1 MSRIEQRIARL
12 ESKRAARVGNW
23 SLLTDAEL
31 ENRIDVSLAQMG
43 TSRELV
49 IAEHGSLENF
59 ARILRQQVEHSRERV
74 AHNHGHN

>member
-12 ESKRAARVGNW
+12 ESKRAAMIGNW

-31 ENRIDVSLAQMG
+31 ENRIDVLLAKMG

-49 IAEHGSLENF
+49 IAEHGSYENF
-59 ARILRQQVEHSRERV
+59 AGVLRQQVEQNIELETQS
-74 AHNHGHN
+74 HGHN

>member
-12 ESKRAARVGNW
+12 ESKRAAMIGNW

-31 ENRIDVSLAQMG
+31 ENRIDLSLAQMG
-43 TSRELV
+43 TSRERV
-49 IAEHGSLENF
+49 IAAHGSLENF
-59 ARILRQQVEHSRERV
+59 AGVLRQQVEHSSERV